1 MKVILTSNIKKL
13 GKIGEQVNVKNGFA
27 RNYLFPQKLALRN
40 TDSNLKYF
48 EKIKDEIK
56 LKENKRKQE
65 AIDLVEKVK
74 NIKIEFKKEADEKDQ
89 LYGAV
94 SKKEIINFFNEKNV
108 KLISD
113 DIKISQTIRSLG
125 EHRIELNP
133 YEEITA
139 QLKVIVNKS

>member
-13 GKIGEQVNVKNGFA
+13 GKIGEQVNVKDGFA